1 MPVLLNYDQFR
12 RRSLLGIYRFHVR
25 DASGLFEDNE
35 GIDLPDLYAAL
46 AAALRSA
53 HEFLAEGSPTPGM
66 QFEIADG
73 TGRVVL
79 KVPIATEAPT
89 AHNEVA

>member
-1 MPVLLNYDQFR
+1 MPALLNDDQFR
-12 RRSLLGIYRFHVR
+12 RRSFLGIYRFHVR
-25 DASGLFEDNE
+25 DGAGLFEDNE
-35 GIDLPDLYAAL
+35 GIELPDLHAAL

-53 HEFLAEGSPTPGM
+53 NEFLAEAYPTPGM

-79 KVPIATEAPT
+79 KVPIVRKAPT
-89 AHNEVA
+89 AYNEAA